1 MLDYSS
7 KLTKTPES
15 MTQEDIKLLK
25 EEGFSDRDILDITMI
40 ASYFNYTNRI
50 TSALGIELDY
60 PPQPQ
65 VKIKE

>member
-1 MLDYSS
+1 MLDYSY
-7 KLTKTPES
+7 KLTKTPEH
-15 MTQEDIKLLK
+15 MTKQDVERLR

-50 TSALGIELDY
+50 TSALGIQLDY

-65 VKIKE
+65 VSLEK